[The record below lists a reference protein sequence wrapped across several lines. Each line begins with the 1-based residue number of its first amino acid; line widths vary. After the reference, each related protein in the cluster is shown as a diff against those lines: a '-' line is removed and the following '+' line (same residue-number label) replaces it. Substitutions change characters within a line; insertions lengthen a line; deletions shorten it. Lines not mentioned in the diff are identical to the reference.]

1 MHCLALSLLLAANPT
16 PAVDSL
22 DVSGNVHVT
31 VKRGDTYI
39 LEAEPRLVI
48 EAHGN
53 EVRIRNKPNDDDRNA
68 PKVTLTLPALKR
80 LKISGAAF
88 ARLEDVRGDVFAID
102 VSGATKLVGTGEV
115 KTLTLAAS
123 GASHLD
129 LQGLKSADT
138 TIAASGASAV
148 KLFASERLTA
158 HVSGATKV
166 DYWGAPK
173 QVTPSISGASAL
185 TAH

>member
-22 DVSGNVHVT
+22 DISGNVQVT

-39 LEAEPRLVI
+39 LEAGPRLVV
-48 EAHGN
+48 EVRDN
-53 EVRIRNKPNDDDRNA
+53 ELRIRNKPNDDDKTA
-68 PKVTLTLPALKR
+68 PKVTVTLPALKR
-80 LKISGAAF
+80 MRIAGAVE
-88 ARLEDVRGDVFAID
+88 ARLEDARGERLAIE

-115 KTLTLAAS
+115 KTLTLTAS
-123 GASHLD
+123 GASNLD
-129 LQGLKSADT
+129 LERLKSADT
-138 TIAASGASAV
+138 TLAASGAGSV
-148 KLFASERLTA
+148 KVFASERLTA
-158 HVSGATKV
+158 QVSGATKV